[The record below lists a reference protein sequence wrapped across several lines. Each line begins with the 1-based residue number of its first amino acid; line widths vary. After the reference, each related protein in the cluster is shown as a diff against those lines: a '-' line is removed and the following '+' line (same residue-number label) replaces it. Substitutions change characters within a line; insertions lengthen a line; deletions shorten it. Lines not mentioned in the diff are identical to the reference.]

1 MIRRSSRCSKN
12 RAKIRNMKNWH
23 IQHILNSD
31 KIQNV
36 YRAKIQSIIC
46 FIPSA
51 TKCQVQL
58 LTCENLTCHCHSADI
73 LRSLN
78 WFIDFWVTQVPD
90 LGFDNDIEMFYCT
103 LYNVQ
108 SLFRMLIHNSAFNV
122 ITMFN
127 KVLVLMILLVTVD
140 CFFCLDKQHWRLQEI
155 WNQDSGEGISQ
166 IEIQFCVYGQLFA
179 PLGINSSVT
188 SIHPWHQF
196 VYNTITITH
205 HQKKKYWSFASDLKS
220 RFWRESV
227 SVQHRVTKC
236 GGYD

>member
-1 MIRRSSRCSKN
+1 MIRRSSRCNKN

-23 IQHILNSD
+23 IQYILNSD

-36 YRAKIQSIIC
+36 YRAKIQNIIC

-78 WFIDFWVTQVPD
+78 WFIDFGVTQVPD
-90 LGFDNDIEMFYCT
+90 LGFDNDIGMFFCT

-108 SLFRMLIHNSAFNV
+108 SLFRMLIHNSTFNV
-122 ITMFN
+122 ISMFN

-140 CFFCLDKQHWRLQEI
+140 CFFCLDEQHWRLQEI
-155 WNQDSGEGISQ
+155 WNQDSGEGMFQ

-196 VYNTITITH
+196 IYNTKTITH
-205 HQKKKYWSFASDLKS
+205 HQKRRKILK
-220 RFWRESV
+220 FC
-227 SVQHRVTKC
+227 KC
-236 GGYD
+236 FEIKILERKCLSSA